1 MGHSQTEGIYPC
13 GGCVSYR
20 NKQGKTIVFPN
31 RPGAAL
37 PFGVIPKPP
46 CPTNHSKTQF
56 KLKKGEILL
65 KQNQVNFTVTAA
77 EKKRIEKLAEACG
90 LSQGEYLR
98 QRALGFSPRAFPP
111 GDGYWRLH
119 SDLLWL
125 MNHAP
130 SPEYAARYEAAY
142 QMLRETCFLP
152 GKQTPVE
159 IRAELAGG

>member
-1 MGHSQTEGIYPC
+1 M
-13 GGCVSYR
+13 
-20 NKQGKTIVFPN
+20 
-31 RPGAAL
+31 
-37 PFGVIPKPP
+37 
-46 CPTNHSKTQF
+46 
-56 KLKKGEILL
+56 

-77 EKKRIEKLAEACG
+77 EKKQIEKLAEACG

-98 QRALGFSPRAFPP
+98 QRALGYSPRAFPP
-111 GDGYWRLH
+111 GDGYWRIH

-159 IRAELAGG
+159 IRAELTGG

>member
-1 MGHSQTEGIYPC
+1 M
-13 GGCVSYR
+13 
-20 NKQGKTIVFPN
+20 
-31 RPGAAL
+31 
-37 PFGVIPKPP
+37 
-46 CPTNHSKTQF
+46 
-56 KLKKGEILL
+56 

-77 EKKRIEKLAEACG
+77 EKKQIEKLAEACG

-98 QRALGFSPRAFPP
+98 QRALGFEPKAFPP

-130 SPEYAARYEAAY
+130 SPEYNARYAAAF
-142 QMLRETCFLP
+142 QRLRETYFLP
-152 GKQTPVE
+152 EMQTAEE

>member
-1 MGHSQTEGIYPC
+1 M
-13 GGCVSYR
+13 
-20 NKQGKTIVFPN
+20 
-31 RPGAAL
+31 
-37 PFGVIPKPP
+37 
-46 CPTNHSKTQF
+46 
-56 KLKKGEILL
+56 

-77 EKKRIEKLAEACG
+77 EKKQIEKLAEACG

-119 SDLLWL
+119 SDLLVL

-142 QMLRETCFLP
+142 RTLRETYFLS
-152 GKQTPVE
+152 GKQTPEE

>member
-1 MGHSQTEGIYPC
+1 LITGREWRG
-13 GGCVSYR
+13 VSL

-31 RPGAAL
+31 RPG
-37 PFGVIPKPP
+37 KPP
-46 CPTNHSKTQF
+46 VPLGCSPSPLARPTISNANHNQ
-56 KLKKGEILL
+56 KGEIIL

-77 EKKRIEKLAEACG
+77 EKKQIEKLAEACG

-98 QRALGFSPRAFPP
+98 QRALGFEPKAFPP
-111 GDGYWRLH
+111 GEGYWRIH

-130 SPEYAARYEAAY
+130 SPEYNARYAAAF
-142 QMLRETCFLP
+142 QRLRETYFLP
-152 GKQTPVE
+152 EKQTPEE